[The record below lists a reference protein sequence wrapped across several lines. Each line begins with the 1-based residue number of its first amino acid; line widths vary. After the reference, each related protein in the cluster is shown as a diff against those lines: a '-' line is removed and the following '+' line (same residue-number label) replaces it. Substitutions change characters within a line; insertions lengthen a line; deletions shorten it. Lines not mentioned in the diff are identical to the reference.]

1 MNIQR
6 KYSLPNCTLL
16 LEGLSD
22 ASRAAHLQDLR
33 PILSILVNTE
43 CYISGYGQPLVGG
56 RDFFESLVRAV
67 SGYAQEFLSNVNN
80 PQAHNYESELVY
92 FQKIDNDCHRLIV
105 NPDNNAEG
113 FGSNNNKE
121 PIELDLNTL
130 QLFDLVEAIDQFF
143 ADSQTLPELSLGL
156 QPVSRSHGA
165 ASALLVK
172 QAVPASVGVGSLAA
186 AALVLG
192 FLPVPQVRTPEKLQE
207 QTNRTEETSPSPSP
221 NATTSPTPEPTP
233 TTTPITE
240 AIPTPTTTPITEATP
255 TPTTTPITETTPT
268 PTATPIAATPTPTT
282 VPTPG
287 AAPAT
292 ADLESLLSTVPEITD
307 PSQLKSLN
315 RQVYNVVNGSWNVNT
330 RSELPEDLVYR
341 VGVAADGS
349 IVGYK
354 SVNSKASDAVA
365 KTPLPTLLYNPSAR
379 GQINNEP
386 IAQFKVVFTRQGI
399 LQVSPWRGYSATP
412 DVVGPKISDETSVKT
427 LNQKLVDTIRQNSQG
442 TTPGF
447 KSDLKYRVAVNKE
460 GVIADYEPLNGA
472 AFDHF
477 RETPLPKLFIANTGG
492 SNIAAANTKEPLAHF
507 EVTFKPDGNL
517 EVTSWEGY
525 R

>member
-22 ASRAAHLQDLR
+22 ASRAAHLQDMR

-92 FQKIDNDCHRLIV
+92 FQKIDSDCHRLIV
-105 NPDNNAEG
+105 NPDNNAEV

-121 PIELDLNTL
+121 PIELDLNTV

-156 QPVSRSHGA
+156 QPVSRSHGL
-165 ASALLVK
+165 ASASLVK

-207 QTNRTEETSPSPSP
+207 QTNRTEQTSPSP
-221 NATTSPTPEPTP
+221 NATASPTSTPEP
-233 TTTPITE
+233 IQ
-240 AIPTPTTTPITEATP
+240 TTTPITEATP
-255 TPTTTPITETTPT
+255 TTTPITEATPT
-268 PTATPIAATPTPTT
+268 PTATPIAATPTPTA

-330 RSELPEDLVYR
+330 RSGLPEDLVYR

-354 SVNSKASDAVA
+354 SINSKASDTVA

-379 GQINNEP
+379 GPINNEP
-386 IAQFKVVFTRQGI
+386 IAQFKVVFTREGV

-412 DVVGPKISDETSVKT
+412 DVVGPKITDATSVT
-427 LNQKLVDTIRQNSQG
+427 SLNQKLIDTIRQNSQA
-442 TTPGF
+442 TTPSF
-447 KSDLKYRVAVNKE
+447 KSNLKYRVAVNKD

-492 SNIAAANTKEPLAHF
+492 SNIAAVNSKEPLAHF

-517 EVTSWEGY
+517 EVTSWQGY